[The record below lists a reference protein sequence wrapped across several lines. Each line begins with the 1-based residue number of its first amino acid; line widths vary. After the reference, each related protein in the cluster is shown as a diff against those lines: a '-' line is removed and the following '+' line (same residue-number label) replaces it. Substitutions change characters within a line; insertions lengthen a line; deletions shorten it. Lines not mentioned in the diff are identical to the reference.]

1 MLVQIFDT
9 SNFLYAQLKDGA
21 HVSGINTTGLETLLT
36 RLTRYKYNTNI
47 FVLDPVAGEGVG
59 RGNSSYKAN
68 RDGKPL
74 EISIMEQFLE
84 KFQKELGV
92 TVIRTP
98 SNIDKEA
105 DDIIYSLVHH
115 YIYNT
120 REDIIVYS
128 DDRDLAGCII
138 DSRVEKHPA
147 SSTAPKVNIKN
158 YPTSIVR
165 DAFVPYN
172 LIAGYTMAMGKE
184 ADNIPADQDGPT
196 LLHSLD
202 AAVREIQR
210 HNPYVYDNASSY
222 QSMVQILQLAVKDD
236 PGRLI
241 DLMMKASDACL
252 HLVPLDTSI
261 LPNTTLETRI
271 NERNVFTALKV
282 IGSRLRNHTR
292 DINETLKQ
300 EMEAFFSQFETMT
313 MSNVSS
319 LEVVEITDDM
329 IPEVDLAALSMSHKF
344 TKEE

>member
-59 RGNSSYKAN
+59 QSKSGYKAN

-120 REDIIVYS
+120 REDVIVYS

-138 DSRVEKHPA
+138 DARVEKHPA
-147 SSTAPKVNIKN
+147 SSTVPKVNMKN

-184 ADNIPADQDGPT
+184 SDNIPADPDGPT
-196 LLHSLD
+196 LLHALD
-202 AAVREIQR
+202 TAVRDIKR
-210 HNPYVYDNASSY
+210 DNPYLYDNASSY
-222 QSMVQILQLAVKDD
+222 QSMSQILPLAIKDD

-241 DLMMKASDACL
+241 DLMMKANDACL
-252 HLVPLDTSI
+252 HLVPLDMSLI
-261 LPNTTLETRI
+261 PNTTLETRI

-282 IGSRLRNHTR
+282 IGSRLRNSSR
-292 DINETLKQ
+292 DINEELKK
-300 EMEAFFSQFETMT
+300 EMEAFFEQFATIT
-313 MSNVSS
+313 MSKISPI
-319 LEVVEITDDM
+319 EIVELTDEM
-329 IPEVDLAALSMSHKF
+329 IPEVDLVALSMSHKF
-344 TKEE
+344 SKEE